1 MGGADGVSVK
11 EERMAFGVDTV
22 RPAVVAIDLHRGHLD
37 PEVAT
42 MPVIPGTE
50 ARIIEANRAF
60 FAACRAAEIP
70 IVHLLTTYR
79 DVSEIR
85 SMPFWRALADD
96 PNATRRNAE
105 RHNLQGSRGCQ
116 IIPELYDEQRDW
128 VVNSKKRYNCFQDT
142 DLNLVLRSH
151 GVNMLLITGVNTNS
165 CVLATTTAASCLDY
179 AVIVVEDCVDS
190 MDGSALHDAALACIR
205 TAFGWVMPSA
215 EVLAEVAHGA
225 QEAV

>member
-1 MGGADGVSVK
+1 
-11 EERMAFGVDTV
+11 MAFGVDSV

-37 PEVAT
+37 PAVAT

-60 FAACRAAEIP
+60 FAACRTASIP

-85 SMPFWRALADD
+85 SMPFWRAFADD
-96 PNATRRNAE
+96 PSATRRNAE
-105 RHNLQGSRGCQ
+105 RHNLQGSPGCQ
-116 IIPELYDEQRDW
+116 IIPALYDERRDW
-128 VVNSKKRYNCFQDT
+128 VVDSKKRYNCFQDT
-142 DLNLVLRSH
+142 DLHFVLRSH
-151 GVNMLLITGVNTNS
+151 GVNTLLITGVNTNS

-179 AVIVVEDCVDS
+179 AVIVIEDCVDS
-190 MDGSALHDAALACIR
+190 MDGPALHDAALTCIR

-215 EVLAEVAHGA
+215 EALATVVTAA
-225 QEAV
+225 RMVV